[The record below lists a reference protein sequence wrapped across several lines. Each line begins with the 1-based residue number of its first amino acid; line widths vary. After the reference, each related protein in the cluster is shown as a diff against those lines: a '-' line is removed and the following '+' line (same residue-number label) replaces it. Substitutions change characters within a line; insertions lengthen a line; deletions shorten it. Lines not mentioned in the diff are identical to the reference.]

1 VDSRDRQWI
10 NCRLVAITRKLDK
23 LDETTSREIEGHVT
37 FQIASILSDESLD
50 LLQAQYA
57 IDGAIKRVEDMKSPP
72 SGLEASQQA
81 VDSSGEAKEAIVSEA
96 NPWLPLLD
104 SLELFVKAVDDIAEV
119 RVVVVDCFGLVVNDV
134 LLLIQI
140 HPYAKMA
147 WSLLTFVYKVFLS
160 VE

>member
-1 VDSRDRQWI
+1 VVSRDLQWI
-10 NCRLVAITRKLDK
+10 NFRLVAITRKLDK
-23 LDETTSREIEGHVT
+23 LHETPSREIEGHVT
-37 FQIASILSDESLD
+37 FQIASI
-50 LLQAQYA
+50 

-72 SGLEASQQA
+72 ASLEASQQV
-81 VDSSGEAKEAIVSEA
+81 VDSSGEVKEAIISEA

-119 RVVVVDCFGLVVNDV
+119 RVIVVNCFGLAVNDV

-160 VE
+160 VPVEYWVI

>member
-1 VDSRDRQWI
+1 VVSCDRQWI

-23 LDETTSREIEGHVT
+23 LDETPSREIEGHVT
-37 FQIASILSDESLD
+37 FQIASV
-50 LLQAQYA
+50 
-57 IDGAIKRVEDMKSPP
+57 IDGAIKRVEDMESP
-72 SGLEASQQA
+72 SAGLEASQQV
-81 VDSSGEAKEAIVSEA
+81 VDSSGEVKEAIVSEA

-104 SLELFVKAVDDIAEV
+104 SLKLFVKAVDDIAEV
-119 RVVVVDCFGLVVNDV
+119 RVIVVNCFRLAVNDV

-160 VE
+160 VSVEYWVI